1 MMENISYGE
10 AKETDIPCLV
20 SLLSI
25 LFNIE
30 KDFNPDLTKQK
41 NGLELLLNNTVAT
54 IQVARNSNGT
64 VIGMVTAQLVIST
77 AQGTASAWIEDMVV
91 DSLYRGHGVGKQ
103 LLLKALEWAKISGA
117 TRAQLL
123 VDMTNTDAIGYY
135 EHLKWESTQLQARRV
150 FL

>member
-1 MMENISYGE
+1 MMENITYGE

-77 AQGTASAWIEDMVV
+77 AQGSASAWIEDMVV

>member
-1 MMENISYGE
+1 MMGNISYGQ
-10 AKETDIPCLV
+10 AKEADIPYLV

-41 NGLELLLNNTVAT
+41 NGLELLLDNTVAT
-54 IQVARNSNGT
+54 IQVARSSNGT

-77 AQGTASAWIEDMVV
+77 AQGSASAWIEDMVV
-91 DSLYRGHGVGKQ
+91 DPQYRGHGVGKQ
-103 LLLKALEWAKISGA
+103 LLLQALEWAKIGGA

-135 EHLKWESTQLQARRV
+135 EHLKWEPTQLQARRV

>member
-1 MMENISYGE
+1 MMENITYGE

-77 AQGTASAWIEDMVV
+77 AQGSASAWIEDMVV
-91 DSLYRGHGVGKQ
+91 ESLYRGQ
-103 LLLKALEWAKISGA
+103 
-117 TRAQLL
+117 
-123 VDMTNTDAIGYY
+123 IG
-135 EHLKWESTQLQARRV
+135 
-150 FL
+150 

>member
-1 MMENISYGE
+1 MENITYGE

-77 AQGTASAWIEDMVV
+77 AQGSASAWIEDMVV